1 MEKMEPSS
9 SQFEHKQKE
18 RKLASV
24 SDNILGPNIKRWL
37 NTSKEVAE
45 PTNDGD
51 VAKPYE
57 GSNLDTPKE

>member
-1 MEKMEPSS
+1 MEPSNG
-9 SQFEHKQKE
+9 QFERKQKE

-37 NTSKEVAE
+37 NTSKEVAK

-51 VAKPYE
+51 TAKPYE
-57 GSNLDTPKE
+57 GSTLDTPKE